1 MIARIWRGIT
11 LAEKADAYMAYLH
24 ETGLRDYA
32 DTPGN
37 RGVQIW
43 RRIAEG
49 RAEFV
54 FTSYWDSL
62 DAVQAFA
69 GPDIERAVYYPED
82 TRYLLELEPG
92 VAHYEVFA
100 FGETQ
105 S

>member
-1 MIARIWRGIT
+1 MIARVWRGAT
-11 LAEKADAYMAYLH
+11 AAEHADEYLDYLRA
-24 ETGLRDYA
+24 TGLEHA
-32 DTPGN
+32 HATPGS

-43 RRIAEG
+43 RRIVEG

-62 DAVQAFA
+62 DAIQAFA

-100 FGETQ
+100 FDGPQ
-105 S
+105 G